1 MISST
6 PAYPESNVTDALGE
20 GGEAAAIPDELP
32 ILPLK
37 GAVLFP
43 SLMLPFIVGRL
54 SSVQMVDDAL
64 RGDKLIAFVAQR
76 NPEIQD
82 PKPDQIHSVGTVGV
96 IEKMFKMPDDSLRIV
111 VRGLARVSLGEI
123 TSSDPYLR
131 GRVSVLSDRE
141 DEEDISTDAM
151 AALIKT
157 DFNKITEL
165 SPQIPTD
172 LAIMALNISE
182 PGLLADLVG
191 SSLNIELDKKQEL
204 LETLSVAQR
213 LRKVLG
219 LVAKEEQLLE
229 LGQKI
234 HDQIRE
240 TMDKSQR
247 EYYLREQLK
256 AIQKELGE
264 EDAHSVEMEELR
276 EAVTRAGMPEPVEK
290 EALKEFDRLNRM
302 SPGAAE
308 YTVSR
313 TYLDWLVELPWS
325 KRTEDNLD
333 ISEAEK
339 TLDQDHF
346 GLVKVKKRILEY
358 LAVRKLKEDLKGPIL
373 CFAGPPGV
381 GKTSLGRSIAR
392 ALGRKFI
399 RVSLGGARDEAEIR
413 GHRRTYVGALP
424 GRIIQGLRKAG
435 SCNPVFMLDEVDKLG
450 ADFRGDPSAA
460 LLEVLDPE
468 QNNAF
473 VDHYLDLPFDLSQVM
488 FIMTAN
494 VLQAIPPA
502 LRDRMEVLDLPGYT
516 EEEKVRIAKDY
527 LISKQ
532 RNDHGIKAKVLSFS
546 DAALHEI
553 ISGYTREAGLRNL
566 EREIAAICRAV
577 AKEVASGRNK
587 PTRVGR
593 GNVAAYLGP
602 RNFRSDAVERTQV
615 PGVATGLAW
624 TPAGGDI
631 LFVEATG
638 IQGESGLILTGQ
650 LGDVMKESAMA
661 ALSYI
666 RSHPEKLGLSA
677 ENFTETGFHVHVPA
691 GAIPKDG
698 PSAGVT
704 MFSALLSYLT
714 ARPIRPDVAMTGEI
728 TLRGSV
734 LPVGGIKEKVL
745 AAARASVRTIILPAD
760 NENDLVDVPKN
771 VRDNLK
777 FHFIKRMDELVP
789 LVLKAESHKRKADPT
804 LNGKASRNSN
814 ASKTGKGKRPS
825 VKSKRRGTKAKT

>member
-1 MISST
+1 MSPSDPSVT
-6 PAYPESNVTDALGE
+6 ESDVLTAPVEE
-20 GGEAAAIPDELP
+20 GHADVIPDELP
-32 ILPLK
+32 VLPLK
-37 GAVLFP
+37 GVVLFP
-43 SLMLPFIVGRL
+43 HLMLPLIVARP
-54 SSVQMVDDAL
+54 SSIQVVDDAL
-64 RGDKLIAFVAQR
+64 QGNKLIAFVTQR
-76 NPEIQD
+76 DPEVQD
-82 PKPDQIHSVGTVGV
+82 PKSDQIHSVGTAGV
-96 IEKMFKMPDDSLRIV
+96 IEKMFKMPDESLRIV
-111 VRGLARVSLGEI
+111 VRGLTRIALDEI
-123 TSSDPYLR
+123 ASSDPYLR
-131 GRVSVLSDRE
+131 ARVRVLSDQE
-141 DEEDISTDAM
+141 DEEDISIGAM
-151 AALIKT
+151 AAQIKT
-157 DFNKITEL
+157 DFNKIAEL
-165 SPQIPTD
+165 SSQIPSD
-172 LAIMALNISE
+172 LAIRALNISE

-191 SSLNIELDKKQEL
+191 SSPSLDLENKQDL
-204 LETLSVAQR
+204 LETLSVAKR
-213 LRKVLG
+213 LQKVLG
-219 LVAKEEQLLE
+219 FVAKEEQLLE

-247 EYYLREQLK
+247 EHYLREQLK

-264 EDAHSVEMEELR
+264 EDEHSVEMEELR
-276 EAVTRAGMPEPVEK
+276 ESITRVGMSESVEK
-290 EALKEFDRLNRM
+290 EVLKEYDRLSRM

-325 KRTEDNLD
+325 TRTEDNLD
-333 ISEAEK
+333 IDEAEK
-339 TLDQDHF
+339 TLNEDHY
-346 GLVKVKKRILEY
+346 GLEKVKKRVLEF
-358 LAVRKLKEDLKGPIL
+358 LAVRKLKKDLKGPIL

-392 ALGRKFI
+392 ALGRNFV

-468 QNNAF
+468 QNDSF
-473 VDHYLDLPFDLSQVM
+473 VDHYLDVPFDLSQVM

-516 EEEKVRIAKDY
+516 EEEKIRISTDF

-532 RNDHGIKAKVLSFS
+532 LSDHGLKAENLSFS
-546 DAALHEI
+546 DDALREI
-553 ISGYTREAGLRNL
+553 ISGHTREAGLRNL
-566 EREIAAICRAV
+566 EREIASICRAV
-577 AKEVASGRNK
+577 AKEVASGRGK
-587 PTRVGR
+587 PATIER
-593 GNVAAYLGP
+593 GDVSAYLGP
-602 RNFRSDAVERTQV
+602 RKFHTDTVERTQV

-638 IQGESGLILTGQ
+638 IQGGNGLTLTGQ

-666 RSHPEKLGLSA
+666 RSHPKKLGLSA
-677 ENFTETGFHVHVPA
+677 KTFDKTGFHVHVPA

-745 AAARASVRTIILPAD
+745 AARRAAVRTVILPAD
-760 NENDLVDVPKN
+760 NEKDLMDVPEN
-771 VRDNLK
+771 VRNNLK
-777 FHFIKRMDELVP
+777 FHFVKRMDELAP
-789 LVLKAESHKRKADPT
+789 LVLKPQSRKRKTGAT
-804 LNGKASRNSN
+804 SNGRDSRGAKTSR
-814 ASKTGKGKRPS
+814 ARKGSKPS
-825 VKSKRRGTKAKT
+825 GKSKRPGASAKK

>member
-1 MISST
+1 
-6 PAYPESNVTDALGE
+6 
-20 GGEAAAIPDELP
+20 
-32 ILPLK
+32 
-37 GAVLFP
+37 
-43 SLMLPFIVGRL
+43 
-54 SSVQMVDDAL
+54 
-64 RGDKLIAFVAQR
+64 
-76 NPEIQD
+76 
-82 PKPDQIHSVGTVGV
+82 
-96 IEKMFKMPDDSLRIV
+96 
-111 VRGLARVSLGEI
+111 
-123 TSSDPYLR
+123 
-131 GRVSVLSDRE
+131 
-141 DEEDISTDAM
+141 
-151 AALIKT
+151 
-157 DFNKITEL
+157 
-165 SPQIPTD
+165 
-172 LAIMALNISE
+172 MALNISE
-182 PGLLADLVG
+182 PSLLADLVG
-191 SSLNIELDKKQEL
+191 SSLNIELEKKQEL

-219 LVAKEEQLLE
+219 FVAKEEQLLE

-264 EDAHSVEMEELR
+264 EDAHSVEMDELR
-276 EAVTRAGMPEPVEK
+276 EAVTGSGMPEPVEK
-290 EALKEFDRLNRM
+290 EALKEFDRLSRM

-308 YTVSR
+308 YTVSQ
-313 TYLDWLVELPWS
+313 TYLDCLVELPWS
-325 KRTEDNLD
+325 KKTEDNLD
-333 ISEAEK
+333 ITEAEK
-339 TLDQDHF
+339 TLDEDHY
-346 GLVKVKKRILEY
+346 GLEKVKKRILEY

-392 ALGRKFI
+392 ALGRNFI

-424 GRIIQGLRKAG
+424 GRIIQGIRKAG

-473 VDHYLDLPFDLSQVM
+473 VDHYLDVPFDLSQVM

-516 EEEKVRIAKDY
+516 EEEKVRISKDY

-532 RNDHGIKAKVLSFS
+532 RSDHGIKAKVLSFS
-546 DAALHEI
+546 DAALREI

-566 EREIAAICRAV
+566 EREIVAICRAV
-577 AKEVASGRNK
+577 AKEVASGRKK

-593 GNVAAYLGP
+593 GNVAAHLGP
-602 RNFRSDAVERTQV
+602 RKFRTDAVERTQV

-638 IQGESGLILTGQ
+638 IQGEKGLILTGQ

-677 ENFTETGFHVHVPA
+677 ENFFETGFHVHVPA

-745 AAARASVRTIILPAD
+745 AAGRAAVRTVILPAD
-760 NENDLVDVPKN
+760 NEKDLMDVPEN
-771 VRDNLK
+771 VRDNLE
-777 FHFIKRMDELVP
+777 FHFVKRMDELVP
-789 LVLKAESHKRKADPT
+789 LVLKAESRRRKAGPT
-804 LNGKASRNSN
+804 SNGRASRGSN
-814 ASKTGKGKRPS
+814 ASKAGKETRPS
-825 VKSKRRGTKAKT
+825 GKSKRRGATAKT